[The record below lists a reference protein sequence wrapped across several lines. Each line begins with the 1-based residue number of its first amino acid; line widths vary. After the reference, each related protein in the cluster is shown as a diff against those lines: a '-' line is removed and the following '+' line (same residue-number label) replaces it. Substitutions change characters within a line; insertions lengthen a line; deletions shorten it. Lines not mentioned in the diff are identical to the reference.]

1 MDQIDDLKHLRR
13 AIALA
18 DEAVTDGNR
27 PFGAV
32 LVSAQGDVLLEGKN
46 SHSVDRGRPA

>member
-32 LVSAQGDVLLEGKN
+32 LGCCLV
-46 SHSVDRGRPA
+46 